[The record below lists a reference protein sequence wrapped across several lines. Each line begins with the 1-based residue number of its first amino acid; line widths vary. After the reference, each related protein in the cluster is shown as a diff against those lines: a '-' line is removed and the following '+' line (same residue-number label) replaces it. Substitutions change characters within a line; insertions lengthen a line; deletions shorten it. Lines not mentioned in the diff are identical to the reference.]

1 MQEEDAA
8 GMFELNQAEDVFRNT
23 GDKPFD
29 NIEEAINLIRN
40 YDQFTKYRMGRFSM
54 IKKETNEY
62 IGWCGLKYIESTK
75 ETDLGYRVLPQHR
88 AKGLATEASVLC
100 LHYGF
105 ETLNIEKIIGRATKT
120 NLPSIAILEK
130 IGMKFEKTFIDH
142 DTTCVQ
148 YQMNKSE
155 WINRK
160 ALNVSN
166 QKTNSKP
173 AIG

>member
-1 MQEEDAA
+1 
-8 GMFELNQAEDVFRNT
+8 
-23 GDKPFD
+23 
-29 NIEEAINLIRN
+29 
-40 YDQFTKYRMGRFSM
+40 M
-54 IKKETNEY
+54 IDKETNEY
-62 IGWCGLKYIESTK
+62 IGWCGLKVFEKLRKKLILDTEFC
-75 ETDLGYRVLPQHR
+75 RQHR
-88 AKGLATEASVLC
+88 AKGLATEAAVLC
-100 LHYGF
+100 LTMGLKLKL
-105 ETLNIEKIIGRATKT
+105 EAIIGRATKT

-155 WINRK
+155 WIDRK

-166 QKTNSKP
+166 RKTDSKP